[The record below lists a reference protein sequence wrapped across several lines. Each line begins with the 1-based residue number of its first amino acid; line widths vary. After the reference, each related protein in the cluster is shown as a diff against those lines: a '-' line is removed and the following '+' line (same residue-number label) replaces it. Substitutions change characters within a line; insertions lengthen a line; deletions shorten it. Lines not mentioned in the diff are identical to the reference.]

1 MKLKVINLTA
11 RIDSINT
18 SESYSHDVFMCA
30 SHVVI
35 PYVNLELIDDI
46 EDINEQSRI
55 DFSYIVLKEVR
66 EVQWNYAHKK
76 RTVVGRIILPEVES
90 DHTSY
95 FAVGGGQDTTGSEG
109 GELKVR
115 FKEMFL
121 MMPPE
126 AKVADKY
133 WIPFKTPNFRRNLS
147 KERVRLFFS
156 ESFIPEQVRRLVS
169 CSDEELTKLIFDQN
183 VSSQEAQEIKDSW

>member
-1 MKLKVINLTA
+1 MQLKVINLTA

-18 SESYSHDVFMCA
+18 SDSYSQDVFSCGA
-30 SHVVI
+30 NLLI
-35 PYVNLELIDDI
+35 PYINLELFEDI
-46 EDINEQSRI
+46 EGMSKQSKI
-55 DFSYIVLKEVR
+55 DFSYVVLKGVR
-66 EVQWNYAHKK
+66 EAQWNYTHE
-76 RTVVGRIILPEVES
+76 RQTVVGRVVNPEVEP
-90 DHTSY
+90 DHTDY
-95 FAVGGGQDTTGSEG
+95 FIIGGTQRDTG

-156 ESFIPEQVRRLVS
+156 ESSIPEQVRRLVN
-169 CSDEELTKLIFDQN
+169 CSDEALTKLIFDQN